1 MSLRSEI
8 EAKHLE
14 ALTAML
20 TAETLV
26 LARYV
31 LRNALLEMEIL
42 CQAQQRG
49 TASVS
54 LVDVKTNGHVA
65 PEVFSEAGKAPKV
78 PATELMSP
86 RGAATATR
94 LVPSGMAWGTP
105 DQLSR
110 LDPRLHSE
118 VGELEAGN
126 RQWGAYDKEVRLTL
140 LQWILKEI
148 DPTKLPTMSLFDK
161 LSPQW
166 TPSSS
171 GIAGTLLAGRWST
184 AGKWWAV
191 G

>member
-1 MSLRSEI
+1 MSLRSEV
-8 EAKHLE
+8 EEKHVE

-65 PEVFSEAGKAPKV
+65 PEVFSEAGKATKQPM
-78 PATELMSP
+78 LMSG
-86 RGAATATR
+86 RGPAAATR
-94 LVPSGMAWGTP
+94 QVPPGMAWGTP

-110 LDPRLHSE
+110 LDPRLH
-118 VGELEAGN
+118 GEIAALEAGN

-140 LQWILKEI
+140 LQWIMKEI
-148 DPTKLPTMSLFDK
+148 SPTKVPTMSLFDK

-184 AGKWWAV
+184 ASRWWEVA
-191 G
+191 